1 MEWGGIGGGRR
12 RLRDKCGS
20 VATVAGSTRAG
31 RARWGCPRCPAVANF
46 REAEIGDSGRKRTG
60 RKGWRAV
67 SRDYGLVT
75 KCPIARGDASGAGA
89 GAARS
94 ARRRGA
100 LPRCRCGR
108 VALFE
113 QRRHRRCGVPSS
125 PGDGRTTR
133 RRSGKGETSLGQWRP
148 SASGVSDTSSTPT
161 HHHSVCR
168 GDATHPRAQALYKSS
183 TAAAATPWPVPTTSS
198 PVPMRTRCASRPSA
212 RTPSG

>member
-31 RARWGCPRCPAVANF
+31 RARWGCPRCPAVTNF
-46 REAEIGDSGRKRTG
+46 REAEISDSGRKRTG

-133 RRSGKGETSLGQWRP
+133 RRSGKGETSLDRSGTSFGGTEVRP
-148 SASGVSDTSSTPT
+148 RGSVRVKRPDPACPRRRGTEPGDRRAAGNRRCGAGRVGTTPRRVP
-161 HHHSVCR
+161 HRRDAQR
-168 GDATHPRAQALYKSS
+168 G
-183 TAAAATPWPVPTTSS
+183 
-198 PVPMRTRCASRPSA
+198 
-212 RTPSG
+212 